1 MHAIHDAGYKKLFS
15 NKTIFRE
22 LIQTFVRE
30 SWVKDLDFDHCETL
44 DKSFIADHYKETESD
59 LIYKVR
65 FRGHDAYLFVLLE
78 FQSYVDRF
86 MAVRVLSYVT
96 SFYLDYAR
104 DNKHVRKLPPVFPI
118 VLYNGDRRWT
128 APTTLSALLQEPT
141 LLGKYTPRFQYFKVA
156 EREYSKE
163 ELLRIRNIVSTLF
176 LAEAYYDRELIINEC
191 LSVFRHEDDRQA
203 VSLLLNWFR
212 QLMEHGQVQAGDYRE
227 LELVFRDV
235 EEAKGMLITALEK
248 ERKKMRAEMR
258 VEVREEVRAEVAQE
272 VRAEVAQE
280 VRAEVAQEVR
290 AEVAQEVR
298 AEVAQEVR
306 AEVAQEVRA
315 EVAQEVRAESLAE
328 GKSVGLI
335 EGLQEGIILS
345 LNAKFGE
352 MALPLF
358 PEIRQIHDI
367 ALLQEVMTIIVR
379 SEQLVTIK
387 DVIERGKRTSSN

>member
-1 MHAIHDAGYKKLFS
+1 MHTIHDAGYKKLFS

-30 SWVKDLDFDHCETL
+30 HWVKDLDFTNCEAL
-44 DKSFIADHYKETESD
+44 DKSFVADHYKETESD
-59 LIYKVR
+59 LIYKVK
-65 FRGHDAYLFVLLE
+65 FRGHDAYLFVLME
-78 FQSYVDRF
+78 FQSSVDRF

-96 SFYLDYAR
+96 SFYLDYAH
-104 DNKHVRKLPPVFPI
+104 DNKEVRKLPPVFPI

-176 LAEAYYDRELIINEC
+176 LAEAYYDRELIISEC

-212 QLMEHGQVQAGDYRE
+212 QLMEHGQVQASDYRE
-227 LELVFRDV
+227 LELVYQDV

-258 VEVREEVRAEVAQE
+258 AEVREEVRGE
-272 VRAEVAQE
+272 VREE
-280 VRAEVAQEVR
+280 VRGEVR
-290 AEVAQEVR
+290 EEVR
-298 AEVAQEVR
+298 GEVR
-306 AEVAQEVRA
+306 EEVRGEVREEVRGEVRE

-358 PEIRQIHDI
+358 PEIRQLHDI
-367 ALLQEVMTIIVR
+367 ALLQELMTIIIR
-379 SEQLVTIK
+379 SEQLATIK
-387 DVIERGKRTSSN
+387 DVIERGKRTSGN

>member
-1 MHAIHDAGYKKLFS
+1 MHTIHDAGYKKLFS

-30 SWVKDLDFDHCETL
+30 NWVKDLDFTDCEAL
-44 DKSFIADHYKETESD
+44 DKSFVADHYKETESD
-59 LIYKVR
+59 LIYKVK
-65 FRGHDAYLFVLLE
+65 FRGHDAYLFVLME
-78 FQSYVDRF
+78 FQSSVDRF

-96 SFYLDYAR
+96 SFYLDYAH
-104 DNKHVRKLPPVFPI
+104 DNKEVRKLPPVFPI

-227 LELVFRDV
+227 LELVYQDV

-258 VEVREEVRAEVAQE
+258 AEVREEVRGE
-272 VRAEVAQE
+272 VREE
-280 VRAEVAQEVR
+280 VRGEVR
-290 AEVAQEVR
+290 EEVR
-298 AEVAQEVR
+298 GEVR
-306 AEVAQEVRA
+306 EEVRGEVREEVRGEVRE

-358 PEIRQIHDI
+358 PEIRQLHDI
-367 ALLQEVMTIIVR
+367 ALLQELMTIIIR
-379 SEQLVTIK
+379 SEQLATIK
-387 DVIERGKRTSSN
+387 DVIERGKRTSGN

>member
-1 MHAIHDAGYKKLFS
+1 MHTIHDAGYKKLFS

-30 SWVKDLDFDHCETL
+30 HWVKDLDFTNCEAL
-44 DKSFIADHYKETESD
+44 DKSFVADHYKETESD
-59 LIYKVR
+59 LIYKVK
-65 FRGHDAYLFVLLE
+65 FRGHDAYLFVLME
-78 FQSYVDRF
+78 FQSSVDRF

-96 SFYLDYAR
+96 SFYLDYAH
-104 DNKHVRKLPPVFPI
+104 DNKEVRKLPPVFPI

-176 LAEAYYDRELIINEC
+176 LAEAYYDRELIISEC

-212 QLMEHGQVQAGDYRE
+212 QLMEHGQVQASDYRE
-227 LELVFRDV
+227 LELVYQDV

-258 VEVREEVRAEVAQE
+258 AEVRE
-272 VRAEVAQE
+272 
-280 VRAEVAQEVR
+280 
-290 AEVAQEVR
+290 
-298 AEVAQEVR
+298 
-306 AEVAQEVRA
+306 
-315 EVAQEVRAESLAE
+315 EVRAESLAE

-358 PEIRQIHDI
+358 PEIRQLHDI
-367 ALLQEVMTIIVR
+367 ALLQELMTIIIR
-379 SEQLVTIK
+379 SEQLATIK
-387 DVIERGKRTSSN
+387 DVIERGKRTSGN